1 MNNKNKALRWLM
13 YLFLSLFSLVSL
25 FPFYW
30 MVVSSTNTATQ
41 VNTGK
46 FTFGDQ
52 LFVNLMKL
60 NEQVDLWQIFYNTS
74 KIAIIS
80 TLFTLLLSS
89 MAGYGF
95 EIYKSKIRDRVYSAM
110 LLTMMIPFAALMIPL
125 FTLMAKAG
133 LLDTHLAVML
143 PTIASVFI
151 VFYFRQCTKAFPSEL
166 IDAARVDGVKDWK
179 IYLFV
184 YMPVMKTTYAAAFII
199 VFMTSWNAFLWPLI
213 VLQSAELKT
222 INLVLS
228 SLSSAYF
235 PDFGIIMVGTVV
247 ATLPTLAVFLLMQK
261 QFVAGMTGS
270 VK

>member
-1 MNNKNKALRWLM
+1 MMNKNKLLRMAM
-13 YLFLSLFSLVSL
+13 YLFLSCMSLVSL

-30 MVVSSTNTATQ
+30 MLVSSTNNTADINQ
-41 VNTGK
+41 GK

-52 LFVNLMKL
+52 FMTNLIQL
-60 NEQVDLWQIFYNTS
+60 NEQIDLGLIFYNTF
-74 KIAIIS
+74 KIAILS
-80 TLFTLLLSS
+80 TIFTLLISS

-95 EIYKSKIRDRVYSAM
+95 EIYKSKNRDRVYGAL

-125 FTLMAKAG
+125 FTLMAKAQ

-143 PTIASVFI
+143 PTIASAFI
-151 VFYFRQCTKAFPSEL
+151 VFYFRQCTKAFPMEL

-179 IYLFV
+179 IYLYV

-213 VLQSAELKT
+213 VLQSASLKT

-235 PDFGIIMVGTVV
+235 PDFGMIMMGTVI
-247 ATLPTLAVFLLMQK
+247 ATIPTLTVFFLMQK
-261 QFVAGMTGS
+261 QFVAGMTGA

>member
-1 MNNKNKALRWLM
+1 MNKHKFSRLAL
-13 YLFLSLFSLVSL
+13 YVFLSISAFVSL

-30 MVVSSTNTATQ
+30 MLVSSTNSTADI
-41 VNTGK
+41 NSGK
-46 FTFGDQ
+46 LSFGSS
-52 LFVNLMKL
+52 LMENLTKL
-60 NEQVDLWQIFYNTS
+60 NTQVDLGLVFYNTS
-74 KIAIIS
+74 KIAILS
-80 TLFTLLLSS
+80 TVFTLIISS

-95 EIYKSKIRDRVYSAM
+95 EVYKSRNRDKVYNAL

-125 FTLMAKAG
+125 FTMMAKAN
-133 LLDTHLAVML
+133 LLDTHFAVML

-151 VFYFRQCTKAFPSEL
+151 VFYFRQCTKVFPKEL
-166 IDAARVDGVKDWK
+166 IDAARVDGVKEWR
-179 IYLFV
+179 IFVFV
-184 YMPVMKTTYAAAFII
+184 YWPVMRSTYAAAFII

-235 PDFGIIMVGTVV
+235 PDFGVIMVGTVV
-247 ATLPTLAVFLLMQK
+247 ATIPTLAVFFAMQK

>member
-1 MNNKNKALRWLM
+1 MDKNKLNRALM
-13 YLFLSLFSLVSL
+13 YLFLSVFSLISL

-30 MVVSSTNTATQ
+30 MVVSSTNTATDI
-41 VNTGK
+41 NKGK
-46 FTFGDQ
+46 FSFGDQ
-52 LFVNLMKL
+52 LFANISRLS
-60 NEQVDLWQIFYNTS
+60 EQVDLGLIFWNTS

-80 TLFTLLLSS
+80 TLVTLLISS

-95 EIYKSKIRDRVYSAM
+95 EVYKSKVRDRVYGAL

-125 FTLMAKAG
+125 FTLMAKAQ
-133 LLDTHLAVML
+133 LLDTHAAVML

-151 VFYFRQCTKAFPSEL
+151 VFYFRQCTKAFAHEL

-184 YMPVMKTTYAAAFII
+184 YIPVMKTTYAAAFII

-235 PDFGIIMVGTVV
+235 PDFGIIMVGTVI
-247 ATLPTLAVFLLMQK
+247 ATLPTLAVFFAMQK

>member
-1 MNNKNKALRWLM
+1 MNQNKLLRVGM
-13 YLFLSLFSLVSL
+13 YLFLTLMSIISL

-30 MVVSSTNTATQ
+30 MVVSSTNSATD
-41 VNTGK
+41 VNKGK

-52 LFVNLMKL
+52 LFANFAKL
-60 NEQVDLWQIFYNTS
+60 SEQVDLGVIFWNTS
-74 KIAIIS
+74 KIAILS
-80 TLFTLLLSS
+80 TLFTLLISS

-95 EIYKSKIRDRVYSAM
+95 EVYKSKTRDKVYGAL

-125 FTLMAKAG
+125 FTLMAKAQ

-143 PTIASVFI
+143 PTIASAFI
-151 VFYFRQCTKAFPSEL
+151 VFYFRQCTKAFPGEL
-166 IDAARVDGVKDWK
+166 IDAARVDGVKEWK
-179 IYLFV
+179 IYLYV

-199 VFMTSWNAFLWPLI
+199 VFMISWNAFLWPLI
-213 VLQSAELKT
+213 VLQSVELQT

-235 PDFGIIMVGTVV
+235 PDFGIIMMGTVF
-247 ATLPTLAVFLLMQK
+247 ATIPTLAVFFLMQK
-261 QFVAGMTGS
+261 QFVAGMTGA

>member
-1 MNNKNKALRWLM
+1 MNQNKLLRIGM
-13 YLFLSLFSLVSL
+13 YLFLSLMALVSL

-30 MVVSSTNTATQ
+30 MLVSSTNSATDI
-41 VNTGK
+41 NIGK

-52 LFVNLMKL
+52 LIVNFIKL
-60 NEQVDLWQIFYNTS
+60 SEQVDLLQIFWNTS
-74 KIAIIS
+74 KVAILS
-80 TLFTLLLSS
+80 TVFTLLISS

-95 EIYKSKIRDRVYSAM
+95 EIYQNKNRDRVYGAM

-125 FTLMAKAG
+125 FTLMAKAQ

-143 PTIASVFI
+143 PTISSAFI

-166 IDAARVDGVKDWK
+166 IDAARVDGVKEWK
-179 IYLFV
+179 IYLYV

-199 VFMTSWNAFLWPLI
+199 VFMLSWNAFLWPLI
-213 VLQSAELKT
+213 VLQSPELLT

-235 PDFGIIMVGTVV
+235 PDFGIIMVGTVF
-247 ATLPTLAVFLLMQK
+247 ATLPSLAVFFLMQK